1 MPTAPGR
8 RRHPRTAALQ
18 RHPEPEQSPATRPLP
33 GDSELVGRR
42 IDSHHRPAG
51 VSQGDQL
58 HASPTAPDRCTVPV
72 PPPPGPRSAA
82 RRPPLTGRWRRRR
95 TVGGLVLAGL
105 LPALQ
110 GLQRPGPLA
119 PPLRSADRPKNVPVT
134 RREAVTVHG
143 YPALLGHDPV
153 NTSSRS
159 PGVNPAGSSLRCT
172 PRRTSAAGPRWPAGH
187 QRTTDPRGHDR
198 VDRFSLHR
206 DDVTAV
212 LLTSLP
218 LGQASPRSTEGCS
231 EAQGLGRSGC
241 WVSGRKTRKEAPPP
255 GRSWTQAR
263 PPWRLA
269 NWVTRARPMPEPG
282 AWSAMLRP
290 WWKG

>member
-1 MPTAPGR
+1 MHRPG
-8 RRHPRTAALQ
+8 
-18 RHPEPEQSPATRPLP
+18 PASTRPTISGAAAAVDRSLAP
-33 GDSELVGRR
+33 
-42 IDSHHRPAG
+42 P
-51 VSQGDQL
+51 
-58 HASPTAPDRCTVPV
+58 PDR
-72 PPPPGPRSAA
+72 R
-82 RRPPLTGRWRRRR
+82 
-95 TVGGLVLAGL
+95 GLVLAGL

-143 YPALLGHDPV
+143 YPALLDHDPV

-159 PGVNPAGSSLRCT
+159 PGVNPAGSSYGARKGDLG
-172 PRRTSAAGPRWPAGH
+172 RRSTMARWSPADNG
-187 QRTTDPRGHDR
+187 PRGHDR

-218 LGQASPRSTEGCS
+218 LGQASPRSSEGCS

-282 AWSAMLRP
+282 AWSAMLPP